1 MILSKPTTI
10 VKRLVVMRND
20 NVAYDEKFD
29 RGINVIRGENSSG
42 KSTIL
47 NFLFFGMGGNLLLW
61 SDYALLCT
69 HVFIEVELNAS
80 TLTFRREVDER
91 SMTPMSICGGG
102 YDYSIKAPVTEW
114 HTFPYRRSSSSES
127 FSQAIFRLLE
137 IPEVTSDL
145 SGNVTFHQ
153 VLRLIYSDQL
163 TSPDSIFRAEPMRL
177 RDEAALRETVG
188 NLISG
193 AYDADVYNSERL
205 KKQKEK
211 EYDQIESELRSI
223 YKVLGSRDESVGVD
237 WVIAQQKN
245 LIQDRMALVEQVTN
259 AESQLMLGQQKE
271 KITLTAQNDA
281 LLKVQ
286 KLQTQLSI
294 SQEEKRKLEFD
305 ISDSEMF
312 IRSLQN
318 KIKSLNQAGAVTE
331 HLHDVFFNTCP
342 ACFSALQELP
352 EEMNAC
358 GLCKTPF
365 DSARARERI
374 VAMINEAAI
383 QLKQSEHLQA
393 KRLKDFAAID
403 EKILSVTSE
412 WRHAANELQALQ
424 KSPLSES
431 RQKLKEL
438 HRGLGYVDRQIEDI
452 ESKMELARKIDT
464 LKEQKRAL
472 NDEIE
477 NLKTYIDSLLARLG
491 LQINK
496 SRLLIETQV
505 KRFLV
510 NDLSRQDAFENPDS
524 VEFSFAKNEITVDGQ
539 TYFSASSRVI
549 LKNSFY
555 LGLLSASL
563 IDPNFRHPRL
573 LIMDTTEDKGME
585 VSRSHNFQ
593 RLMMNLS
600 DEANA
605 VHQIIYATSMI
616 SDEIPE
622 SSYVGKYST
631 TENKTLNIA

>member
-259 AESQLMLGQQKE
+259 AENQLMLGQQKE

-393 KRLKDFAAID
+393 NRLKDFATID

-491 LQINK
+491 VQINK

-573 LIMDTTEDKGME
+573 LIMNTTEDKGME

-616 SDEIPE
+616 SNEIPE